1 MARGLFMGL
10 GAVGAL
16 AAAVTTGVYVNA
28 NQKGEPSALA
38 ARGGAAPETVCIESN
53 VRLVEGMS
61 RGCFTAAQYEA
72 LRDRAVIDGA
82 GDSLNVNLAAPETGG
97 EDATAGTCA
106 EFDALTGKG
115 WYALSGADMR
125 REEYFKRA
133 CGALS
138 MLAAAKPAHS
148 THFAGGK
155 AAAEDIRSMALQE
168 STGFGETEPAAS
180 VSVDEIEE
188 RVWKVT
194 IGGGETLIYEI
205 AHADFTGDGLGE
217 ILAYVS
223 VGAAGGTARSGTIGL
238 LDKPAEGGPCAFTA
252 R

>member
-1 MARGLFMGL
+1 MGL

-16 AAAVTTGVYVNA
+16 AAAVTTGVYVNG
-28 NQKGEPSALA
+28 NQKAAPAALA
-38 ARGGAAPETVCIESN
+38 ERIGAASETVCVESN

-61 RGCFTAAQYEA
+61 SGCFGAAQYEA

-82 GDSLNVNLAAPETGG
+82 GENLNVNLAAPDTGG

-106 EFDALTGKG
+106 EFDALTDKG

-125 REEYFKRA
+125 REEYFRRA

-138 MLAAAKPAHS
+138 MLAAAKPAQS

-155 AAAEDIRSMALQE
+155 ADPADIRSMALQE
-168 STGFGETEPAAS
+168 STGFGETEPSAS
-180 VSVDEIEE
+180 VAVDEIEE

-194 IGGGETLIYEI
+194 IGNGETLIYEI

-223 VGAAGGTARSGTIGL
+223 VGAAGGTARTGTIGL
-238 LDKPAEGGPCAFTA
+238 LEKPSEGGPCAFTA